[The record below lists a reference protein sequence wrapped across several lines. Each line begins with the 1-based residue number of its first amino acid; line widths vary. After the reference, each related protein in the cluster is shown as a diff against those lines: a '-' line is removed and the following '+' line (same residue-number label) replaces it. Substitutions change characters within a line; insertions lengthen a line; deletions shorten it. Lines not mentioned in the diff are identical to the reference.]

1 MENEIKKMLTEYFI
15 CDNDEELTLLS
26 SVICDQIRIENPQ
39 NDIQTTR
46 IIEGEVTDFM
56 AKRRLI

>member
-1 MENEIKKMLTEYFI
+1 MENEIKKMLTDYFI
-15 CDNDEELTLLS
+15 CDNDEELRLLS

-56 AKRRLI
+56 EKRRLI

>member
-15 CDNDEELTLLS
+15 CDNDEELRLLS

>member
-15 CDNDEELTLLS
+15 CDNDEELRLLS

-39 NDIQTTR
+39 SDIQTTR